1 MAMDDYLTFRKMITP
16 IIIQVVFWIGA
27 VLVALYGLWLIFS
40 GATASVRGGQL
51 VLSGLVTLLL
61 GPLFWRI
68 FCELLIVVFRIN
80 DTLTEILA
88 AKGAKK

>member
-1 MAMDDYLTFRKMITP
+1 MDDYLSFRKMITP

-27 VLVALYGLWLIFS
+27 VLVALYGLWMIFS
-40 GATASVRGGQL
+40 GATASFGGGQL

-80 DTLTEILA
+80 DTLTEIKG

>member
-1 MAMDDYLTFRKMITP
+1 MDDYLTFRKMITP
-16 IIIQVVFWIGA
+16 IIIQVVFWIGV
-27 VLVALYGLWLIFS
+27 VLIAIVGLWEIFR
-40 GATASVRGGQL
+40 GATTNFGGGQL
-51 VLSGLVTLLL
+51 VLTGLVTLLL

-80 DTLTEILA
+80 DTLTEIKG